1 VLFVSKNSY
10 KPRKLFMNSYTHVS
24 LPSASPEQLM
34 VERAA
39 APIRFTYMAMPGSSD
54 KIYTG
59 KFTVMYIGN

>member
-1 VLFVSKNSY
+1 
-10 KPRKLFMNSYTHVS
+10 MNSYTHVS